1 MYMTQIAR
9 QISLLC
15 LTGCVLFG
23 MSSCSP
29 DAGPAVRE
37 QASGPAEGIDWPGYG
52 GPSGEQHFSPAGEI
66 NLDTANRLGLLWSY
80 DLDRENSVSQPLA
93 VDGILYVTTGR
104 SRITAFDGASG
115 DLIWQF
121 DPQIL
126 ETAGRALR
134 SSWGSRGI
142 AYWQGKLY
150 TATVA
155 GDLICVDA
163 QTGKQLWTVATL
175 DTETGLYITGAP
187 RMLDGA
193 VIIGNGGADVSDA
206 RGYVT
211 AYDGDTGEQLWRF
224 YTVPGNPA
232 DGFESDAM
240 EMAAGTWN
248 GEWWRYG
255 GGGTVWNAITYD
267 EKYKTVYL
275 GVGNGAPW
283 NHNIRSEGEGDNL
296 FLASIVALDAETGA
310 YKWHY
315 QVNPGETWDYN
326 ASMDI
331 ALASLT
337 IDGEAREVLL
347 HAPKNGF
354 VYVID
359 RTNGDFISAKPF
371 VKTTW
376 ASMIDP
382 ESGRPVEDPAAR
394 YPDGESF
401 DLFPGTFGAH
411 SWMPMAFSPQTEL
424 VYIPTSFIGARVSS
438 GGVETEH
445 WKRYPGFGAD
455 GGMSAAPIWDET
467 NPSRSALTAWD
478 PVHQSLAWQ
487 VPTTGVTGGGVMA
500 TAGDL
505 VFQGEINGIF
515 NAYDA
520 STGDLAWSFNAKA
533 PILAPPVSFSTGGR
547 DFIAVQT
554 GSSTGA
560 AALGTFFEDINID
573 YRNMSRRVLV
583 FALDGTASLPDQ
595 QPISLNAITDPDFD
609 VGARP
614 LMAGA
619 IAYGR
624 RCAHC
629 HGLGGVAAGS
639 APDLRASS
647 TILDDEAFAAIV
659 REGALLG
666 NGMPQFGE
674 LDDEALLDMRHYLRF
689 EASQMRQ

>member
-1 MYMTQIAR
+1 MLITQLARNISIVCIA
-9 QISLLC
+9 
-15 LTGCVLFG
+15 GCALIG

-29 DAGPAVRE
+29 DAGQVGRE
-37 QASGPAEGIDWPGYG
+37 QAPGRAPVINWEGYG
-52 GPSGEQHFSPAGEI
+52 GPSGEQHFSPARNI
-66 NLDTANRLGLLWSY
+66 NHDTADRLGLLWSY
-80 DLDRENSVSQPLA
+80 ELDKENSVSQPLA

-104 SRITAFDGASG
+104 SRITAFDALTG

-121 DPQIL
+121 DPDVL

-142 AYWQGKLY
+142 AYSKNKLY

-163 QTGKQLWTVATL
+163 QSGEKLWSVSTL
-175 DTETGLYITGAP
+175 DPTSGLYITGAP
-187 RMLDGA
+187 RVIGGA
-193 VIIGNGGADVSDA
+193 VIIGNGGADVSDV

-211 AYDGDTGEQLWRF
+211 AYDANSGEQVWRF

-232 DGFESDAM
+232 DGFENDALK
-240 EMAAGTWN
+240 MAAATWS

-255 GGGTVWNAITYD
+255 GGGTVWNAITFD

-283 NHNIRSEGEGDNL
+283 NHNIRSDGEGDNL

-331 ALASLT
+331 ALATLT
-337 IDGEAREVLL
+337 IKGEAHDVLL

-354 VYVID
+354 LYVID
-359 RTNGDFISAKPF
+359 RTDGRFISAKPF

-376 ASMIDP
+376 ASKIDP
-382 ESGRPVEDPAAR
+382 ETGRPVENPAAR
-394 YPDGESF
+394 FPDGGSF

-411 SWMPMAFSPQTEL
+411 SWMPMAFSPQSGL
-424 VYIPTSFIGARVSS
+424 VYIPTSFIGSRVSS
-438 GGVETEH
+438 EGVKADD
-445 WKRYPGFGAD
+445 WKRYPGFGSD
-455 GGMSAAPIWDET
+455 GGMSAAPIWDES

-478 PVHQSLAWQ
+478 PVAQTLAWQ

-505 VFQGEINGIF
+505 VFQGEINGSF
-515 NAYDA
+515 NAYAA
-520 STGDLAWSFNAKA
+520 STGNLVWSFDAKA
-533 PILAPPVSFSTGGR
+533 PILAPPIAFSAGGR

-560 AALGTFFEDINID
+560 AALGTFFEDIRID
-573 YRNMSRRVLV
+573 YRSMARRVLV
-583 FALDGTASLPDQ
+583 FALDADATLPERTSVTLTAVE
-595 QPISLNAITDPDFD
+595 DPEFD
-609 VGARP
+609 ADARP
-614 LMAGA
+614 LIAGA

-629 HGLGGVAAGS
+629 HGLKAVAAGS
-639 APDLRASS
+639 APDLRASNA
-647 TILDDEAFAAIV
+647 ILDDEAFSVIV
-659 REGALLG
+659 RDGALT
-666 NGMPQFGE
+666 NSGMPKFGE
-674 LDDEALLDMRHYLRF
+674 LDDETLLDMRHYLRF
-689 EASQMRQ
+689 EASKMRQ